1 MIGSSS
7 RKGERGVFSGQI
19 AECHVPGSGMHL
31 RYIGSPERFGMG
43 RGVLTSSCLRSMSL
57 RVYELARR
65 KERLEAEVQ
74 KVTICSAKRKRAW
87 TLRPTEMAS
96 GGWTGETC
104 SCI

>member
-1 MIGSSS
+1 MSCTG
-7 RKGERGVFSGQI
+7 
-19 AECHVPGSGMHL
+19 L
-31 RYIGSPERFGMG
+31 RDAPKIFGSPERFGMG
-43 RGVLTSSCLRSMSL
+43 QGVLTSSCLRSMSL

-96 GGWTGETC
+96 GGWMGETC